1 MPSDSNSS
9 DVPAALWRRLAA
21 IVYDSFL
28 IFAIWIII
36 GFIVLS
42 AFGIT
47 EARTIDGTVVV
58 LEPLYKNTLFV
69 AMMLSAYLFFG
80 WFWTHSGQTL
90 GMQAWRIKI
99 QNADGSPIGWLQALK
114 RYVCAPVALALAGIG
129 YFWMLFDKR
138 KRTWPDL
145 FSHSCVVKLPV

>member
-1 MPSDSNSS
+1 MSASPLFPT
-9 DVPAALWRRLAA
+9 VPAALWRRLAA
-21 IVYDSFL
+21 IIYDSFL
-28 IFAIWIII
+28 IFAIWIIV

-47 EARTIDGTVVV
+47 EARTIEGSAIV
-58 LEPLYKNTLFV
+58 LEPLYKNTLFA

-99 QNADGSPIGWLQALK
+99 QNADGSAISWLQTLQRCISAPLALG
-114 RYVCAPVALALAGIG
+114 LAGIG
-129 YFWMLFDKR
+129 YLWMLFDAEKH
-138 KRTWPDL
+138 TWPDL
-145 FSHSCVVKLPV
+145 FSRSCVVKLPI